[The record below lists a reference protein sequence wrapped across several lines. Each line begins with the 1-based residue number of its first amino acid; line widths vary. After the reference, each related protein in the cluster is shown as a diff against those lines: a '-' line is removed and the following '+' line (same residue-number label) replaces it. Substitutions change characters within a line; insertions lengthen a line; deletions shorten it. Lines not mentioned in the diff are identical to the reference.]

1 MKDLF
6 YLSGIVLNFTVGAFC
21 LSILAKTFEI
31 DPVQSTK
38 DMVNQARQ
46 EFQQIDLENDDSIPY
61 PNEQ

>member
-6 YLSGIVLNFTVGAFC
+6 YLSGIVLNALVGAFC
-21 LSILAKTFEI
+21 LSILAKTFDI
-31 DPVQSTK
+31 NPVQSTK

-46 EFQQIDLENDDSIPY
+46 EFQQIDITEDDSIPY